1 MVLLMA
7 ILPFV
12 IAEKKWMDT
21 GSGNQGTGP
30 VIWLGESI
38 ISGTEKGV
46 LSKAVGFSFLKKLI
60 LHI

>member
-1 MVLLMA
+1 MALLMA

-21 GSGNQGTGP
+21 DSGNQGTGP

-46 LSKAVGFSFLKKLI
+46 LSKAV
-60 LHI
+60 